1 MLKKTLSLLL
11 ALALLSGP
19 AAGAVKWEFPASAH
33 TAVHYDD
40 MLPVTGFDET
50 ESLPSQPFTAA
61 GAKVEEQKAGEAAQS
76 PEPAQE
82 ELPEK
87 AAVTD
92 DDWDILERIFSKKR

>member
-50 ESLPSQPFTAA
+50 DLLAA
-61 GAKVEEQKAGEAAQS
+61 LKELEGVCSRHSRDRDAKETRRRVQG
-76 PEPAQE
+76 PYPPG
-82 ELPEK
+82 LWG
-87 AAVTD
+87 TD
-92 DDWDILERIFSKKR
+92 PLATQADT